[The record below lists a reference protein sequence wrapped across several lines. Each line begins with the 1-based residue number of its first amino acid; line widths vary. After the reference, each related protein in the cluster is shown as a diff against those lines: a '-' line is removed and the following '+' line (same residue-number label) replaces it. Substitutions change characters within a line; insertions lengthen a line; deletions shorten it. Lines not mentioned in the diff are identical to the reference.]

1 MSYVFSVGTGSLPE
15 VTVWK
20 GNVYACVW
28 LLPFMTLLSTAAV
41 YAARQQ
47 FHHVLNPSLP
57 PPSVASS
64 STAEW
69 PPPSS
74 ACRAVRDTPNEVR
87 EPIQL
92 EEVESFQDGRSS
104 GRGAEELRPL
114 WWQVASQFIIKP
126 SYPVQALRR
135 SSTPIHL
142 NPSSSSFGHH
152 SPSPG
157 VYSSVQNCVSK
168 GAGIW
173 VTQPALHEQYG
184 EPQECFT
191 GTEDACVTWWESFL
205 KK

>member
-1 MSYVFSVGTGSLPE
+1 MCLIIAFYD
-15 VTVWK
+15 TVVNSCSICCK
-20 GNVYACVW
+20 
-28 LLPFMTLLSTAAV
+28 AAV
-41 YAARQQ
+41 SPC
-47 FHHVLNPSLP
+47 LKPLP
-57 PPSVASS
+57 ATPIRGQLRHCRVA
-64 STAEW
+64 
-69 PPPSS
+69 PPSS

-135 SSTPIHL
+135 SNTPIHL
-142 NPSSSSFGHH
+142 NPSSSSFGYH

-168 GAGIW
+168 GAGI
-173 VTQPALHEQYG
+173 
-184 EPQECFT
+184 
-191 GTEDACVTWWESFL
+191 
-205 KK
+205 